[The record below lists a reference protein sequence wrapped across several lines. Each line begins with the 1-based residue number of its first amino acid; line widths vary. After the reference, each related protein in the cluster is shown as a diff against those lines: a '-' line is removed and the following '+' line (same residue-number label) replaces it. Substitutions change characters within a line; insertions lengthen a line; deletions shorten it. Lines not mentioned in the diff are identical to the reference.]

1 MRKVEATGHIEG
13 GKLFIHY
20 RSQFMDAI
28 RCMPDCRVTITV
40 EKVYRKRSTRG
51 ENGTGQNGY
60 YFGIVCSE
68 YRRGAWE
75 TQQRILS
82 IDDAHAELKANC
94 NYVERY
100 VEETGSVCRTI
111 NSTADLTT
119 VQFEEYL
126 DRCRE
131 FIHEWFG
138 VRVPMPNEQGELP
151 WSKSHAYEST

>member
-1 MRKVEATGHIEG
+1 MRRIEATGTISNG
-13 GKLFIHY
+13 LLKIAY
-20 RSQFMDAI
+20 RSKFDNALKAFE
-28 RCMPDCRVTITV
+28 DCRVTVTV
-40 EKVYRKRSTRG
+40 EKIYRKRSTRTIQG
-51 ENGTGQNGY
+51 RGQCGY
-60 YFGIVCSE
+60 YFGIVVNE

-75 TQQRILS
+75 MQQRLLS
-82 IDDAHAELKANC
+82 TDDAHAELKANC

-100 VEETGSVCRTI
+100 NDETGSVSRCV

-138 VRVPMPNEQGELP
+138 IRVPLPNEQGELL
-151 WSKSHAYEST
+151 

>member
-1 MRKVEATGHIEG
+1 MRKTEEYGYIKD
-13 GKLFIHY
+13 GKLHINY
-20 RSQFMDAI
+20 RSRFDSGI
-28 RCMPDCRVTITV
+28 RMMGDCRVTIKV
-40 EKVYRKRSTRG
+40 ERRYKKRSTIG
-51 ENGTGQNGY
+51 DNGTGQNGY
-60 YFGIVCSE
+60 YFGIVVSE

-82 IDDAHAELKANC
+82 TDDAHAELKANC

-100 VEETGSVCRTI
+100 NDETGLVCRTI

-131 FIHEWFG
+131 FINEWFG
-138 VRVPMPNEQGELP
+138 IRVPMPNEQGELL
-151 WSKSHAYEST
+151 